1 MAIRAVFT
9 DVDGTVVSSESR
21 NRRAIEDVAKV
32 GGYII
37 KPTDWD
43 FLAGQGDNV
52 IWQKIV
58 DLAPSFKAVFNTAAS
73 FERGCVNMKIARI
86 EEVEKIQE
94 VSDVLQLFRENAVSV
109 AAVSNSVTED
119 AGASLSHAGYK
130 HEDFSF
136 TLFRD
141 EIQRRG
147 LRTKPNPDPYEEAM
161 RDMDKHFQARA
172 AFSGA
177 VPPLSRQECLVLED
191 SKTGVRAGLQAGM
204 SVIHILDEDSVLED
218 SERDCLLGK
227 GGVYIP
233 LKRADIVGY
242 CRTNFLQPGLF

>member
-21 NRRAIEDVAKV
+21 NRRAIEDVARV

-37 KPTDWD
+37 APSDWD
-43 FLAGQGDNV
+43 VLGGQGDNV

-58 DLAPSFKAVFNTAAS
+58 DRAPHFKDVFNTAAS

-86 EEVEKIQE
+86 GEVKKIQE
-94 VSDVLQLFRENAVSV
+94 VADTLRLFRENAVSV

-119 AGASLSHAGYK
+119 AGASLNQAGYK
-130 HEDFSF
+130 EEDFTF

-147 LRTKPNPDPYEEAM
+147 LRTKPYPDPYEEAM
-161 RDMDKHFQARA
+161 RDMNKNFQTC
-172 AFSGA
+172 GA
-177 VPPLSRQECLVLED
+177 NIPPLSPRECLVLED
-191 SKTGVRAGLQAGM
+191 SKTGARAGLQAGM
-204 SVIHILDEDSVLED
+204 SVIHILDEDSPLENK
-218 SERDCLLGK
+218 ERDQLLTQ

-233 LKRADIVGY
+233 LKRADMVRY
-242 CRTNFLQPGLF
+242 CQANFL